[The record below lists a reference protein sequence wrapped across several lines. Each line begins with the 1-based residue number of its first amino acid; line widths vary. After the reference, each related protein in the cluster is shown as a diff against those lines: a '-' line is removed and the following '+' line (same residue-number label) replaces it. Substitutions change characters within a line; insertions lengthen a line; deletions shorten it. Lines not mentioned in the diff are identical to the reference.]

1 VRAEEIWSRGLGVQ
15 SGAEGELEPVAVDE
29 SLTDLLFTSGTRST
43 PVPPPVPVR
52 ERAPM
57 REMLPASVDPAR
69 TADVAA
75 ERTAALV
82 GW

>member
-1 VRAEEIWSRGLGVQ
+1 VR

-29 SLTDLLFTSGTRST
+29 SMTTLLFTSGARSHVA
-43 PVPPPVPVR
+43 PSSAPP
-52 ERAPM
+52 APAPAVD
-57 REMLPASVDPAR
+57 EWPASEVVTAPVDPGRA
-69 TADVAA
+69 ADRAA